1 MRCSVLSTISFGPLF
16 LRVVAPK
23 VCEFRQ
29 VGQMEEELG
38 GLSCMEANSALVEV
52 DLNNI
57 FLVKDGLDVWHQPQG
72 RLSHLMVWIFQT
84 VCLSQG
90 MLGVQSLRR
99 LEDQDVGLFHLLLL
113 GSGELLLG

>member
-1 MRCSVLSTISFGPLF
+1 
-16 LRVVAPK
+16 
-23 VCEFRQ
+23 
-29 VGQMEEELG
+29 
-38 GLSCMEANSALVEV
+38 MEANSALVEV

-57 FLVKDGLDVWHQPQG
+57 FLVKDG
-72 RLSHLMVWIFQT
+72 LSHLMVWIFQT